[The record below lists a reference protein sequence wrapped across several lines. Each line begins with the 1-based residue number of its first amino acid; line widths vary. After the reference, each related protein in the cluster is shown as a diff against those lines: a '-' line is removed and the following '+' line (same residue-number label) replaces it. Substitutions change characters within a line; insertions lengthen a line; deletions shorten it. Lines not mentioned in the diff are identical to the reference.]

1 MAKNNG
7 RRLFVFLMAVFL
19 FHFRPTFL
27 LFFIGPKIKMKTSDK
42 KEESRKH
49 RHRLTWRRKQL
60 FYFWFCFYFL
70 DSSFAGADFSTAV
83 VILFSYAGGYIIA
96 AFLFLF
102 FLFPPAHS
110 LLHFWPTEKE
120 KENYGAAK
128 IMKAANP

>member
-70 DSSFAGADFSTAV
+70 DSSFAGADFSTA
-83 VILFSYAGGYIIA
+83 AGIMALLKIKATNRKGK
-96 AFLFLF
+96 LLQRR
-102 FLFPPAHS
+102 S
-110 LLHFWPTEKE
+110 LS
-120 KENYGAAK
+120 AAK
-128 IMKAANP
+128 ERSATYFRPTLK

>member
-70 DSSFAGADFSTAV
+70 DSSFAGADFS
-83 VILFSYAGGYIIA
+83 
-96 AFLFLF
+96 FLFRALF
-102 FLFPPAHS
+102 LASAKMERPNKHGGPKN
-110 LLHFWPTEKE
+110 KE
-120 KENYGAAK
+120 SATKNK
-128 IMKAANP
+128 RNK